1 MTEGQTITATA
12 TEDGKEESDPIEEQ
26 VKSNKPQVE
35 DAFLDVDDLFFD
47 DMLTSGRTDP
57 YLDVVVQFPDGSV
70 ETAISDASGRWSVR
84 TPNNLRKG
92 DAVYV
97 TVYRDGEP
105 VATQTVIVK
114 ADHRYYD
121 DDYYYRRHRRDDD
134 RRKADEDIREEEKEE
149 DILVTEKHKAY
160 MFGYKDGTVRP
171 NARVTRAEAAA
182 MVARLMGYSLNNY
195 AKPGFKDTNGWYNNV
210 INAVVSNG
218 LMKGYKDGSFKPNK
232 GITRAEFA
240 ELIKNID
247 KANIASVPFS
257 DVNGHWAMQAI
268 AQAYANG
275 RISGYNDGTFRPNA
289 LITRAEAARILNSVF
304 NRKVD
309 QLGYHEAHGT
319 MKFFTD
325 LSASEWYYN
334 DIIEATNTHEFIRK
348 ADGLMED
355 WKEVK

>member
-1 MTEGQTITATA
+1 
-12 TEDGKEESDPIEEQ
+12 
-26 VKSNKPQVE
+26 
-35 DAFLDVDDLFFD
+35 
-47 DMLTSGRTDP
+47 MLTSGYTDP
-57 YLDVVVQFPDGSV
+57 YLDVEVQFPGRII
-70 ETAISDASGRWSVR
+70 ETTRSDASGRWSVE

-92 DAVYV
+92 DLVYV
-97 TVYRDGEP
+97 TVYRNGKP

-114 ADHRYYD
+114 ADYRYYD

-134 RRKADEDIREEEKEE
+134 RRKANEDIRDTEEKDEE
-149 DILVTEKHKAY
+149 IVVTEKHKAY
-160 MFGYKDGTVRP
+160 MFGYSDGTVRP
-171 NARVTRAEAAA
+171 NASVTRAEAAA
-182 MVARLMGYSLNNY
+182 MVARLMGYNLGNY
-195 AKPGFKDTNGWYNNV
+195 QKPAFKDTDGWYNNV

-218 LMKGYKDGSFKPNK
+218 LMKGYSDGSFKPNK
-232 GITRAEFA
+232 KITRAEFA

-247 KANIASVPFS
+247 KVNFASVPFS
-257 DVNGHWAMQAI
+257 DVKGHWAEQAI

-275 RISGYNDGTFRPNA
+275 RISGYNDGTFKPNA
-289 LITRAEAARILNSVF
+289 KITRAEAARILNSVF

-309 QLGYHEAHGT
+309 QLGYNQAHGL

-325 LSASEWYYN
+325 LNASEWYYN